1 MSGPIDRQIIELHQA
16 GFRRLRFSFFA
27 DEPTLFPRSME
38 HAFACGL
45 RDARVY
51 KRAL

>member
-1 MSGPIDRQIIELHQA
+1 
-16 GFRRLRFSFFA
+16 
-27 DEPTLFPRSME
+27 ME

-51 KRAL
+51 KRALRLGPVAQLVRARA